1 MANVKSL
8 AAALGLAGA
17 LLVPASASFAQTYVR
32 QAVVA
37 PVMVDCYY
45 DIVGA
50 CGPNGYAGGYAAYGA
65 IGPING
71 GPYAAIGVAGPGFAR
86 PGIYGFGRLSATDL
100 VGVFGAN
107 SQ

>member
-37 PVMVDCYY
+37 PLIVDCYY
-45 DIVGA
+45 DIAGT
-50 CGPNGYAGGYAAYGA
+50 CGPVGYTGGYAAYGVLDPN
-65 IGPING
+65 GG
-71 GPYAAIGVAGPGFAR
+71 GPYAAIGIAGPGFAR
-86 PGIYGFGRLSATDL
+86 PGIYGFGRLSPSDL
-100 VGVFGAN
+100 VGVHGAN
-107 SQ
+107 L